1 MNINEQVANV
11 IPRQMVIK
19 IFYSETF
26 ERLHFHYNVTRK
38 KFFLVQMTFSLR
50 SGKFVAVTK

>member
-26 ERLHFHYNVTRK
+26 ERHTSITML
-38 KFFLVQMTFSLR
+38 LGR
-50 SGKFVAVTK
+50 SSF